1 MMVLAHFGWH
11 PIWMVYILMLLSEK
25 TQYFFCPAW
34 AKIGETAA
42 LLCNIDQ
49 LLSNVL
55 KKIDIM
61 YAVR

>member
-49 LLSNVL
+49 LLSNV
-55 KKIDIM
+55 
-61 YAVR
+61 